1 MTLSL
6 PRGGKLAT
14 ALLAVVWTIASF
26 GAVIASAPAEAASAK
41 PFYRAQL
48 AIPAA
53 ERTTI
58 ADGVLWYCDG
68 TNCAAIKNRSKPWVT
83 CKRLV
88 KELGEVTQFTA
99 GGKPLSAEEME
110 KCNAR

>member
-6 PRGGKLAT
+6 PRSSQLAT
-14 ALLAVVWTIASF
+14 AVLAAAWTIASF
-26 GAVIASAPAEAASAK
+26 GAVIAPAPAEAASTT

-48 AIPAA
+48 ASPAA

-68 TNCAAIKNRSKPWVT
+68 ADCAAIKNRSKPWVT
-83 CKRLV
+83 CKRLA

>member
-6 PRGGKLAT
+6 PRSGKLAT
-14 ALLAVVWTIASF
+14 ALLAFAWTAASF
-26 GAVIASAPAEAASAK
+26 GAVVTPVPVHARDNG
-41 PFYRAQL
+41 PFYRAEL
-48 AIPAA
+48 ATPAA

-68 TNCAAIKNRSKPWVT
+68 ASCAAIKNRSKPWVT

-88 KELGEVTQFTA
+88 KELGEVSQFTA
-99 GGKPLSAEEME
+99 GGKALTAEELE